1 MSKHYYFNLFE
12 SLINEENWREIA
24 KNSEESEKSARN
36 QRNQAQ
42 KSFFTK
48 NYKKYSGRDLEDA
61 GAGEAAGKSDPSGGK
76 PFEHGGLDFTRK
88 GTKEDADFF
97 LGRTSIKNSNRD
109 PREVEAMYSAYP
121 NDRAPRSSEVT
132 RMRQRGTKN
141 PNLQNARFQ
150 AGQKFALHGFR
161 AGDKAEDTRFR
172 RLQKVKDRSSFG
184 GTLKRGLAKLAG
196 KFGFGRYGSA
206 GGAKANLGEARKLKA
221 LFEAALLN
229 RLQG

>member
-12 SLINEENWREIA
+12 SKINEENWREIA

-48 NYKKYSGRDLEDA
+48 NYKKYSGRDLKDT
-61 GAGEAAGKSDPSGGK
+61 GTGEWSGFSNPFGGK
-76 PFEHGGLDFTRK
+76 PFEYGGLDSDQK
-88 GTKEDADFF
+88 GTKEDPNFF

-109 PREVEAMYSAYP
+109 PRPFEAMWTTYP
-121 NDRAPRSSEVT
+121 NDRAPKSSEVT
-132 RMRQRGTKN
+132 RLRQRGTQN
-141 PNLQNARFQ
+141 PNLQNSRFQ
-150 AGQKFALHGFR
+150 AGQRFSLHGFR

-206 GGAKANLGEARKLKA
+206 GGAKANLGEARKLRA